1 MRKWLVVLVLACL
14 TLTACG
20 TWTDIQHQVSVS
32 EEPAQ
37 EEPFLLVEGREVPK
51 WRYLYWLR
59 QICDAIRTQYEDTGV
74 ELDWSA
80 QTEEGT
86 LAEYAKN
93 QALSD
98 TVLYATVE
106 NWAEQ
111 YGCVL
116 TADDLLQIAE
126 DWEKKAAEYGGETA
140 YLEELTKLGLN
151 RARAEELTGVGYLY
165 AQLYERFCKE
175 DGLLSVDDAQ
185 TMCIDRILI
194 SAGAERETA
203 RQTAA
208 AVFSQLN
215 TSKNQAAEFTA
226 LAAAYDDTLGPRM
239 VTLGDGTLDGEL
251 EAAAFALPEDTCSGI
266 LETDEGFSILLRLPV
281 ERDTVTETAFDE
293 LLQTAAERAKV
304 QTTAAYEALDV
315 DSFATARTTT
325 LS

>member
-1 MRKWLVVLVLACL
+1 MRILV
-14 TLTACG
+14 
-20 TWTDIQHQVSVS
+20 TD
-32 EEPAQ
+32 
-37 EEPFLLVEGREVPK
+37 GM
-51 WRYLYWLR
+51 
-59 QICDAIRTQYEDTGV
+59 D
-74 ELDWSA
+74 
-80 QTEEGT
+80 
-86 LAEYAKN
+86 
-93 QALSD
+93 
-98 TVLYATVE
+98 
-106 NWAEQ
+106 
-111 YGCVL
+111 
-116 TADDLLQIAE
+116 
-126 DWEKKAAEYGGETA
+126 KAAM
-140 YLEELTKLGLN
+140 EELTKLGLN

-175 DGLLSVDDAQ
+175 DGLLSVDDTQ

-215 TSKNQAAEFTA
+215 MSKNQAAEFTA

-266 LETDEGFSILLRLPV
+266 LETDEGFSILRRLPV
-281 ERDTVTETAFDE
+281 ERDAAVTETAFDE

-304 QTTAAYEALDV
+304 QTTVAYEALDI

-325 LS
+325 LP